1 MEELK
6 ILSPTAILG
15 YGFPMSS
22 WEKGMSLKP
31 DVIAVD
37 AGSTDPGPYYLGA
50 GLSFTDREAVKRDLS
65 IMIPA
70 ALEANIPVIIGSAGG
85 SGAAPH
91 LQWNR
96 EIIED
101 IAKEQNLNFTL
112 AVIPSDINKSAIK
125 ESLKKGQ
132 ITPLKPAPPLQEK
145 DIDDAT
151 HIVAQLGPEP
161 IINALNQGAQVI
173 LTGRAYDPV
182 VFAALAIQKGYDIGL
197 ATHLGKILECAAI
210 AATPGSGSDCMFG
223 FIGKDYFRVM
233 PLNETRKCTTQS
245 VAAHTLYEK
254 TNPYILPGP
263 GGILDLHQ
271 TVFTQETDNTVRV
284 TGSRFIPSD
293 KYTVKLEG
301 VKKTGNRT
309 VSIAATADPVMIA
322 QIDEITPAVKARV
335 ADNFTGL
342 EDYFLDFIIY
352 GRTGKPGVMG
362 IFDAAQHGCKA
373 DDFDKSDS
381 SAGQVDDL
389 VPAVFSAGQVDDFDK
404 AVFSTAACPQP
415 RSSQEAV
422 SPAEKCLKRCIFS
435 AGQLPLTAVR
445 STPELAIIIDA
456 VAPTQDL
463 ANTICSFARST
474 LLHYGYPGRI
484 STAGNLA
491 FPFSPSDIKMGDVYE
506 FCIYHVMEVD
516 DPCAHFP
523 VEIVNL

>member
-1 MEELK
+1 MRELK

-22 WEKGMSLKP
+22 WEEGMRRKP

-50 GLSFTDREAVKRDLS
+50 GLSFTDREAVKRDLA

-70 ALEANIPVIIGSAGG
+70 GLQEGIPVIIGSAGG

-96 EIIED
+96 EIIEE
-101 IAKEQNLNFTL
+101 IAKEQKLTFSL
-112 AVIPSDINKSAIK
+112 AVIPSDISKTAISQ
-125 ESLKKGQ
+125 SLQKGS
-132 ITPLKPAPPLQEK
+132 ITPLKPAPQLTQQ
-145 DIDDAT
+145 DIEDAA
-151 HIVAQLGPEP
+151 HIVAQMGVEP
-161 IINALNQGAQVI
+161 ILKALEGGAQVI

-182 VFAALAIQKGYDIGL
+182 VFAALAIHHGYDSGL

-223 FIGKDYFRVM
+223 YIGEDYFRVE
-233 PLNETRKCTTQS
+233 PLSPQRKCTTLS

-254 TNPYILPGP
+254 TNPYVLPGP

-271 TVFTQETDNTVRV
+271 TVFTQETDTAVRV
-284 TGSRFIPSD
+284 TGSRFIPSE
-293 KYTVKLEG
+293 KYTIKLEG
-301 VKKTGNRT
+301 VKKVGCRT
-309 VSIAATADPVMIA
+309 VSFAAVADPVMIA
-322 QIDEITPAVKARV
+322 QIDEITPKVKARV
-335 ADNFTGL
+335 ADNFDGL
-342 EDYFLDFIIY
+342 GDYFLDFKIY
-352 GRTGKPGVMG
+352 GRSDKSGVMG
-362 IFDAAQHGCKA
+362 IFAGAGDSKA
-373 DDFDKSDS
+373 ISPVIARSEATKQSNTCENPGLRPYACNDGLQS
-381 SAGQVDDL
+381 S
-389 VPAVFSAGQVDDFDK
+389 
-404 AVFSTAACPQP
+404 
-415 RSSQEAV
+415 
-422 SPAEKCLKRCIFS
+422 
-435 AGQLPLTAVR
+435 
-445 STPELAIIIDA
+445 ELAIIIDA
-456 VAPTQDL
+456 VAPTQEL

-523 VEIVNL
+523 VEFINFRGGVQ